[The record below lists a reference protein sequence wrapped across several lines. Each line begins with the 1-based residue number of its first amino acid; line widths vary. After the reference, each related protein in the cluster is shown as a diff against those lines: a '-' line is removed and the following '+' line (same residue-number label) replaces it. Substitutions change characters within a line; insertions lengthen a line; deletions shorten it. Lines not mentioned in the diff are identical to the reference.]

1 VKGRD
6 VAGLLGFMHV
16 NVNCADLERSRRF
29 YEGALGLVAS
39 AHTRPGKAQ
48 PGAGFGL
55 VGDAQWDAWV
65 LDDPRGMG
73 AGASL
78 DLLRWEQPAPT
89 GAPTGVVP
97 ATGIH
102 RIAYSVPSL
111 DDVLARAR
119 GAGATVF
126 PAGNA
131 PRGNRES
138 RIAWVLDPDG
148 AVVELVEYASCASP
162 VESRAVSIVCRD
174 LERAVTWYESVLGLT
189 VVSREKGATAP
200 GTTFGASGTARWDAA
215 TLELPGRPAHYAL
228 RLERWHAPATV
239 ERPPAVANQI
249 GPFRV
254 AFLVEDAHAWHAD
267 LVAKGVKCTG
277 PPVWLDMGPEIPIDG
292 LWALFAFDLD
302 GACVELIQMPPT

>member
-1 VKGRD
+1 MT
-6 VAGLLGFMHV
+6 ALLGFMHV
-16 NVNCADLERSRRF
+16 NVNCSDLERSRRF

-39 AHTRPGKAQ
+39 AHTRPEKAQ

-55 VGDAQWDAWV
+55 DGDARWDAFV

-78 DLLRWEQPAPT
+78 DLLRWEQPEPT
-89 GAPTGVVP
+89 GAPPGIVP

-102 RIAYSVPSL
+102 RIAYAVPSL
-111 DDVLARAR
+111 DAALARV
-119 GAGATVF
+119 AGSGGSAL
-126 PAGNA
+126 PAGPA
-131 PRGNRES
+131 QRGDRAA
-138 RIAWVLDPDG
+138 RIAWLLDPDG
-148 AVVELVEYASCASP
+148 SVVELIEEAGCATP
-162 VESRAVSIVCRD
+162 IESRAVSIVCRD
-174 LERAVTWYESVLGLT
+174 LERAVAWYESVLGLT
-189 VVSREKGATAP
+189 VVSREQGARAA
-200 GTTFGASGTARWDAA
+200 GATFGAHGEARWDAA
-215 TLELPGRPAHYAL
+215 TLELPGRPAHHAL

-239 ERPPAVANQI
+239 ERPPAIANQL

-267 LVAKGVKCTG
+267 LVARGVTCTG

-302 GACVELIQMPPT
+302 GACVELIQTPQPRT